1 MWWYWYGALFYLFCS
16 EVLYIVLTQI
26 MPIMAILSVCCLSY
40 GSLLC
45 ILVGRSKD
53 KVDMWESEVN
63 TPQ

>member
-1 MWWYWYGALFYLFCS
+1 MWQMWGMLFYMLFS
-16 EVLYIVLTQI
+16 EFLYVVFTQI
-26 MPIMAILSVCCLSY
+26 VPIMAILSVCCLSY